1 MSDLPRLLLP
11 PPFRAFEA
19 PEGDLLAIAATYAHE
34 GAGTLLWREAEG
46 ILALAVV
53 LEPGPPLVATP
64 REAELGYIAAVAAL
78 CETLVQH
85 GLPERQVRVE
95 FPDQIRYDGALIAGT
110 RWQAGPMGGDGLPEW
125 VIFVAEILS
134 DRPGLEEPGLYPFS
148 TSLEEEEFGASSAM
162 IESFASWLKLIVDR
176 WQHDGVDALLRR
188 LLDRVEG
195 HEALKGAEIVGGRL
209 QLPPLATLLNEERW
223 RDAERGGPKW

>member
-34 GAGTLLWREAEG
+34 GAGTLLWREADG

-110 RWQAGPMGGDGLPEW
+110 RWQAGPLGEDGLPEW

-209 QLPPLATLLNEERW
+209 QLPPLASVLNEERW

>member
-34 GAGTLLWREAEG
+34 GAGTLLWREADG

-85 GLPERQVRVE
+85 GLPERQVRFE

-110 RWQAGPMGGDGLPEW
+110 RWQAGPLGEDGLPEW

-134 DRPGLEEPGLYPFS
+134 DRPGLEEPGLYPSS

-209 QLPPLATLLNEERW
+209 QLPPLATVMNEERW

>member
-11 PPFRAFEA
+11 PPFRAIEA
-19 PEGDLLAIAATYAHE
+19 PEGDLLALAAAEAHE
-34 GAGTLLWREAEG
+34 GAGTLLWRESGG
-46 ILALAVV
+46 ILAIAVV
-53 LEPGPPLVATP
+53 LEPGPPLVSTA
-64 REAELGYIAAVAAL
+64 REAELGYVAALAAL

-95 FPDQIRYDGALIAGT
+95 FPDRILYDSALIAGA
-110 RWQAGPMGGDGLPEW
+110 RWQAGPQGEDGLPEW
-125 VIFVAEILS
+125 VIFAAEILS
-134 DRPGLEEPGLYPFS
+134 ERPGLEEPGLYPFT

-195 HEALKGAEIVGGRL
+195 HEALKGAEIVDGRL
-209 QLPPLATLLNEERW
+209 QLPLLATVLNEERW